1 MLAMELTLEPG
12 LEPADDTRRRSA
24 PSCTWFVRD
33 SNVERKLEMKG
44 FAGDVGDGGGG
55 SSSHPVRDRDAASTS
70 ERRTS
75 AMLQP
80 REGGTSGREGP
91 LSHHAPWVYLRT
103 NLSCFKEAHLA
114 KTVL

>member
-24 PSCTWFVRD
+24 PSCVWFVRD

-44 FAGDVGDGGGG
+44 FAGDVGDVGGGG
-55 SSSHPVRDRDAASTS
+55 SSSHPVRERDAARTS

-80 REGGTSGREGP
+80 REGGTSGREGL
-91 LSHHAPWVYLRT
+91 LSHHAPAPKRP
-103 NLSCFKEAHLA
+103 F
-114 KTVL
+114 